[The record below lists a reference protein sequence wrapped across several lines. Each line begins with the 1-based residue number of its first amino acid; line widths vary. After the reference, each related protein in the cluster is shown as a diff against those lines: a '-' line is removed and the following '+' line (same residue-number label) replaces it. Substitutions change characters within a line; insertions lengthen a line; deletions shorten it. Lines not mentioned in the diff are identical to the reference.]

1 MSAGHIRTEKLMKK
15 RSSRRHVSCMQVIL
29 KILQGFTDGVW
40 TIGLASQAMNRDLL
54 PHHRWLWSFWG
65 AITGHRI
72 VLIAVPVMMYDIH

>member
-1 MSAGHIRTEKLMKK
+1 
-15 RSSRRHVSCMQVIL
+15 MQVIL

-54 PHHRWLWSFWG
+54 HHHRWLWSFWG